1 MEEKKS
7 SNSWVGVRKSQSATS
22 RDANVIPWI
31 ISLLVGCISFL
42 ACHVGRREARLLAP
56 ESRRKISQITDRAS
70 LADPGGGGGQ
80 GPRWSPLF
88 GVPSFEPRLCLRTYI
103 RPLHTLFVWRQ
114 VAHSSAVVARGER
127 KGSSE
132 PPVY

>member
-70 LADPGGGGGQ
+70 LADPGGGVDKGLVGPPCLVSRPSNLVFACVHTYVHCILFLCGG
-80 GPRWSPLF
+80 R
-88 GVPSFEPRLCLRTYI
+88 
-103 RPLHTLFVWRQ
+103 
-114 VAHSSAVVARGER
+114 
-127 KGSSE
+127 
-132 PPVY
+132 